1 MPKRDYG
8 AKGRVGVAT
17 PQANPTVEPELG
29 ACLPPG
35 AILYTARLTSACAQP
50 KDRYLEYY
58 DKLERTL
65 DTFDTLKLDA
75 LAYACTASSYL
86 VGHEREDREIPALA
100 KKRGYPI
107 VTGGK
112 AIIAALKKFG
122 ARNLAVGAPYP
133 TWVLDACKAYYEAA
147 GFKIVSILQ
156 IQIAS
161 ADTRAIYELT
171 GDDAIAAMKTMNVA
185 GADTIL
191 FTGSGMPSFR
201 AILETEKHHMLPT
214 LSTNLCL
221 GWALC
226 DAIGQ
231 ANWASGSHKLLNGW
245 QDRIARL

>member
-1 MPKRDYG
+1 MSKRDYG

-17 PQANPTVEPELG
+17 PQANPTVEPEVG

-35 AILYTARLTSACAQP
+35 ATLFTTRLTSKCAQP

-58 DKLERTL
+58 DKLDQTL

-86 VGHEREDREIPALA
+86 VGHEREDREIAALA

-112 AIIAALKKFG
+112 AIIAALKKIG
-122 ARNLAVGAPYP
+122 ARKIAVGAPYP

-147 GFKIVSILQ
+147 GFEIVTILQ

-161 ADTRAIYELT
+161 ADTRAIYELSS
-171 GDDAIAAMKTMNVA
+171 DDAVAAMKKLDIK

-201 AILETEKHHMLPT
+201 AILETEKHHKLPT

-226 DAIGQ
+226 EAIHQ
-231 ANWASGSHKLLNGW
+231 SNWAAGSHKLFNGW
-245 QDRIARL
+245 QSRIAQL